1 MAMEAS
7 KSLDS
12 KRRSSQDCLDEEEE
26 GEAEEVDVDNNDDDI
41 GGSGD
46 DGDDDEGDDKLSL
59 SLITEG
65 QSEDSPPVSSAGT
78 LSFPS
83 QTPNTPA
90 SSSSWIV
97 PVFTISMWIDSFS
110 VSQGEVGKT
119 VC

>member
-12 KRRSSQDCLDEEEE
+12 KRRSNQDCLDEEEE
-26 GEAEEVDVDNNDDDI
+26 GEGEEVDVDNNDDDI

-46 DGDDDEGDDKLSL
+46 DGDDDGDDKLSL

-110 VSQGEVGKT
+110 VSQGEVGKM